1 MLNRLSWKR
10 FLNLFWYLKVLIII
24 FFSEQQSSVKSDENC
39 CSWAVIL
46 KKIIVSLVLGVGNTS
61 RQQNVWFHEMSK
73 RFLPDQL
80 WEFGWRLL
88 FLCWLLSSEVADN
101 RNSESHCDISFPRSA
116 DFLHSLHL
124 SAYDRLILCF
134 ILKSDLWLNVN
145 EIEFSLCFH
154 YILLV
159 WTFFKAAHQNPLFS
173 MNK

>member
-1 MLNRLSWKR
+1 MLNTSLWIRS
-10 FLNLFWYLKVLIII
+10 LNFFWYLKVLI
-24 FFSEQQSSVKSDENC
+24 FFSGQQSAVKSDEDYC
-39 CSWAVIL
+39 CPELSSCRR
-46 KKIIVSLVLGVGNTS
+46 IIVSLVLGVGNTF
-61 RQQNVWFHEMSK
+61 RQQNVWFHKMSK

-88 FLCWLLSSEVADN
+88 FLCLLLSSEVADN
-101 RNSESHCDISFPRSA
+101 RKSESHCDISFPHFA